1 MAGLPTFRNLLSRL
15 LRLIAGPVIGA
26 AIVGYFSW
34 HAVQGE
40 RGLIALAQ
48 LEADLTEARTVLAAL
63 EHEREELENLAGRL
77 RPESLDRDLLEE
89 RARTIVNHAH
99 PHDLVILSPSR

>member
-1 MAGLPTFRNLLSRL
+1 MVGLPTFRSLLSRL
-15 LRLIAGPVIGA
+15 LRLIAGPVVGV

-34 HAVQGE
+34 HAVQGD

-48 LEADLTEARTVLAAL
+48 LDAGLTEARTVLAAL

-89 RARTIVNHAH
+89 RARSIVNHAH
-99 PHDLVILSPSR
+99 PNDLVILVPAR